1 MQKSLM
7 LFAIF
12 LALLYTTVSAQDESE
27 YERLH
32 RESDIKRQAMV
43 AEDLPLLDSE
53 AEAFWDLYLEY
64 RVADR
69 EIDDQRVE
77 LLRYFEEA
85 NDVFTDDEGN
95 RIVTEALRIEIKR
108 QELKQEFFEK
118 FSLVLPGS
126 KLIRYY
132 QIESKL
138 DAVKRYFWTSGVP
151 FAPLSE

>member
-1 MQKSLM
+1 MQKSLIV
-7 LFAIF
+7 LAI
-12 LALLYTTVSAQDESE
+12 ALSLIHMTASAQGESE

-32 RESDIKRQAMV
+32 RESDIERQAMI
-43 AEDLPLLDSE
+43 AENLPLLESE

-69 EIDDQRVE
+69 EFDDQRVE

-85 NDVFTDDEGN
+85 EDVFTDDEGK
-95 RIVTEALRIEIKR
+95 RIVTEALRIEKQR
-108 QELKQEFFEK
+108 QALKQRFFER

-132 QIESKL
+132 QIESKM
-138 DAVKRYFWTSGVP
+138 DAMKRYFWTSGVP
-151 FAPLSE
+151 FAPLPE

>member
-43 AEDLPLLDSE
+43 AENLPLLDSE

-69 EIDDQRVE
+69 EFDDQRVE
-77 LLRYFEEA
+77 LLGYFEEA
-85 NDVFTDDEGN
+85 NEVFTDDEGN

-108 QELKQEFFEK
+108 QELKQDFFEK

-126 KLIRYY
+126 KLIRYF

-138 DAVKRYFWTSGVP
+138 DAVKRYFWTSGVQL
-151 FAPLSE
+151 APLPE